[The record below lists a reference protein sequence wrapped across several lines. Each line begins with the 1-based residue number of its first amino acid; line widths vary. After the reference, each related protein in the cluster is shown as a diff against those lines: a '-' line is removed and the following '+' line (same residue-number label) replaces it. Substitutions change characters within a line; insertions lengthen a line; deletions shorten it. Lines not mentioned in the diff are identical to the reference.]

1 MENDDDG
8 DGYDDIYD
16 DKFQQQRNRQEHDA
30 VNQTENPYYGVNV
43 DDDGAIQASD
53 NPYYDVDPQFD
64 GNGQSMVQTNENP
77 LDNTLN
83 VTLDD
88 VQQYDK
94 VPSW

>member
-1 MENDDDG
+1 MENDEEG
-8 DGYDDIYD
+8 DSYDAIYD
-16 DKFQQQRNRQEHDA
+16 DKFLQQRNRQEHDA
-30 VNQTENPYYGVNV
+30 VNQTENPYYGGHV
-43 DDDGAIQASD
+43 DDDGAIHASD

-64 GNGQSMVQTNENP
+64 GNGQSMGQTNENP

-94 VPSW
+94 VPS